1 MTVLVLQVLMKI
13 HVCNTMKKILNTTTT
28 SGGVHE
34 ILDLK
39 DSKEMLAKTL
49 ENLFLLEI
57 TK

>member
-13 HVCNTMKKILNTTTT
+13 YVCNTMKKILNTTTT
-28 SGGVHE
+28 SGGVRE

-49 ENLFLLEI
+49 
-57 TK
+57 